1 MELFFLKFKRA
12 FRRLFGFSF
21 FMAAIVLALI
31 FSSVILLNI
40 KRLGAFAYV
49 YVGDKFYQK
58 SEYQESIDYYNRALE
73 LFPGHVEA
81 RYNLGN
87 IYAAYEDYDSAIN
100 CYKEVLKYD
109 SKYINARINLGII
122 LAEEKTDFDA
132 AIAEYTQAAETKIP
146 LINIPFIYD
155 NAKTI
160 KTEKAIAYY
169 NMGLAYKDKSLLFGS
184 DTIEARN
191 CLLKAID
198 SYTNSLKLRKGNY
211 DTQYNLALTYHL
223 ISMYTDALKSYCRAM
238 LIAPLNYEAYY
249 NMAILLRQQ
258 GKYAEAADEFRRAGN
273 LSSIEGDTYKAA
285 FIYSV
290 LNEVSTLA
298 IAEHGFE
305 PEKVM
310 DRLNIDMG
318 KETSKIE
325 DDDTRVLT
333 VDDLEKVLVK
343 RIKTGS
349 VCKAYLENN

>member
-12 FRRLFGFSF
+12 FQRFFGLSF
-21 FMAAIVLALI
+21 FMAAIIIALI
-31 FSSVILLNI
+31 FSSVILLNL
-40 KRLGAFAYV
+40 KRIGAFCYV

-58 SEYQESIDYYNRALE
+58 NEFQESIDYYNRALE

-100 CYKEVLKYD
+100 CYKETLKYD
-109 SKYINARINLGII
+109 PRFINARINLGII

-132 AIAEYTQAAETKIP
+132 AIAEYTEAAQTKIP
-146 LINIPFIYD
+146 FINIPFIYD

-184 DTIEARN
+184 DSIEARD
-191 CLLKAID
+191 CLLKSID
-198 SYTNSLKLRKGNY
+198 SYLNSLSFRKGNY

-223 ISMYTDALKSYCRAM
+223 MSMYTDALKGYCKAM

-258 GKYAEAADEFRRAGN
+258 GKYAEAADEFRRAGT
-273 LSSIEGDTYKAA
+273 LSGLEGDTYKAA

-290 LNEVSTLA
+290 LNEVSSLA
-298 IAEHGFE
+298 IAQHGFE
-305 PEKVM
+305 PEKIM
-310 DRLNIDMG
+310 DRLDIDMG
-318 KETSKIE
+318 NQTSKI
-325 DDDTRVLT
+325 DDDETKVLT
-333 VDDLEKVLVK
+333 VDDLEKVLIK
-343 RIKTGS
+343 RIKTS
-349 VCKAYLENN
+349 SSCKAYLENK